1 MQTTETEKE
10 EELNLLNSIHFKNI
24 TLSNFKNK
32 MDPERKKRIL
42 ATLIIPVGL
51 AVVIVPFSLLIKWN
65 LISAL
70 VFWFVVTPGI
80 AIFLTIRIM
89 GDKNHV
95 VESLLG
101 LVLFYGIMV
110 FMIYDHFNTD
120 YFQLMLFSSMVNLVL
135 VLVIALVRRPKAGN
149 LP

>member
-32 MDPERKKRIL
+32 MDTERKKRIL

-51 AVVIVPFSLLIKWN
+51 AIVIVPFSLLIKWN
-65 LISAL
+65 LISTL
-70 VFWFVVTPGI
+70 VFWFIITPGI
-80 AIFLTIRIM
+80 AIFLPTRIM
-89 GDKNHV
+89 GSKNHV
-95 VESLLG
+95 PESLLG
-101 LVLFYGIMV
+101 LIFFYGIMV

-120 YFQLMLFSSMVNLVL
+120 YFQLMLFSSMINLVL
-135 VLVIALVRRPKAGN
+135 ILVVALARRPKAGT